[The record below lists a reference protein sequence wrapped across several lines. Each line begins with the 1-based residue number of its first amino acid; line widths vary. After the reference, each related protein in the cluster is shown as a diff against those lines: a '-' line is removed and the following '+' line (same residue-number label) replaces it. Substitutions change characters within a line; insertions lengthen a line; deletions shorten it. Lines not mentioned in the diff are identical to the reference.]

1 VLARL
6 LAEQAHM
13 TSHKPTLLILG
24 GTGEAL
30 RLARAAETEQG
41 NRIRVIY
48 SLAGRTRS
56 PAKVGGEE
64 RVGGFGGVEGLA
76 GYLRDTGIDFLI
88 DATHP
93 FSAQISQHACLAT
106 AATATPRCVLARPP
120 WQIQAGDRWHEA
132 ADMAAAA
139 ALIPGLGKRV
149 FLSVGTRS
157 LEHFSS
163 LRDCWFLVRLID
175 APNDPLPLPQAKLI
189 TGRGPFDASSEHQIF
204 EQHRIDLLVTRAS
217 GGAATE
223 GKIDAARD
231 LGLPVILVRRPAP
244 PPGETV
250 ETIAAALDWLARGL
264 SR

>member
-1 VLARL
+1 
-6 LAEQAHM
+6 M
-13 TSHKPTLLILG
+13 TGRKPTLLIIG

-30 RLARAAETEQG
+30 LLARAAEAELG
-41 NRIRVIY
+41 DRLRVIS
-48 SLAGRTRS
+48 SLAGRTRC
-56 PAKVGGEE
+56 PAKVGGEV
-64 RVGGFGGVEGLA
+64 RVGGFGGIEGLA
-76 GYLRDTGIDFLI
+76 GYLRDTGVDFLI
-88 DATHP
+88 DASHP
-93 FSAQISQHACLAT
+93 FSAQISQHACLAA

-120 WQIQAGDRWHEA
+120 WHIQAGDRWHEA

-139 ALIPGLGKRV
+139 ALVPGLGRRV
-149 FLSVGTRS
+149 FLSVGARS
-157 LEHFSS
+157 LEHFSG
-163 LRDCWFLVRLID
+163 LRDSWFLVRLID
-175 APNDPLPLPQAKLI
+175 APDDPLPLPQAKLI
-189 TGRGPFDASSEHQIF
+189 TGRGPFDAASELRLF

-223 GKIDAARD
+223 GKIDAARA

>member
-1 VLARL
+1 
-6 LAEQAHM
+6 M
-13 TSHKPTLLILG
+13 TSRKPSLLILG

-30 RLARAAETEQG
+30 LLARAAVAELGDQL
-41 NRIRVIY
+41 RVIS

-56 PAKVGGEE
+56 PAIVSGEV
-64 RVGGFGGVEGLA
+64 RIGGFGGVEGLA
-76 GYLRDTGIDFLI
+76 GYLRDIGIEFLI
-88 DATHP
+88 DASHP
-93 FSAQISQHACLAT
+93 FSAQISQHACLAA
-106 AATATPRCVLARPP
+106 AATATPRCVLARAA
-120 WQIQAGDRWHEA
+120 WRMQAGDRWYEA

-139 ALIPGLGKRV
+139 ALVPGLGRRV
-149 FLSVGTRS
+149 FLSVGARS
-157 LEHFSS
+157 LEYFSGLS
-163 LRDCWFLVRLID
+163 NRWFLVRLID
-175 APNDPLPLPQAKLI
+175 ALDDPLPLPQARLI
-189 TGRGPFDASSEHQIF
+189 TGRGPFDAASEHRLF

-231 LGLPVILVRRPAP
+231 LGLPVIMVRRPAP